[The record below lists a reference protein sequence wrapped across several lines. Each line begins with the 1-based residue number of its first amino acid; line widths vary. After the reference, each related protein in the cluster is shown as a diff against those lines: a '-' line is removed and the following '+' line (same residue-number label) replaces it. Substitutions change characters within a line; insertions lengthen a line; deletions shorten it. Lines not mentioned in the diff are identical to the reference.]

1 MVTIAPNF
9 DRLEISSREHTTDA
23 GPTLAVTYV
32 PEPASASASALLLGL
47 MALARGPGRPPRR

>member
-32 PEPASASASALLLGL
+32 PEPASASALLLGL